1 MKEDHMSA
9 SQVDVTWPPAVCGL
23 LDATRRSLV
32 EMLASVP
39 DPTKPAV
46 GDWSIGETA
55 AHLCTVTAIDA
66 LVAAG
71 IRAPS
76 HLGPVVDRATTV
88 SLGEV
93 ADMNALTLEC
103 EPERDAHRLA
113 ARIDAH
119 VDAIQAAAADVR
131 WDASVHWLGGL
142 TATPAGVLGHLIAE
156 MLVHG
161 FDIARAAGLRYPM
174 SPDAARTFFETFL
187 VDVLESPEIAAFGA
201 GRGASASLS
210 WEVRLRGSVP
220 VAFEVADGVIR
231 ARQATGRVDVR
242 ISAEPIAMLLLMFNR
257 LSPARAALTGG
268 VRLAGRRP
276 WRVRRLMTLMT
287 MP

>member
-1 MKEDHMSA
+1 MKVPAQGGARPEDNLARDRRARERPGSQSTAREMKEDHMSA

-23 LDATRRSLV
+23 LDATRRPLA

-66 LVAAG
+66 LAAAA

-131 WDASVHWLGGL
+131 WDASVLWLGGL
-142 TATPAGVLGHLIAE
+142 TATPAGV
-156 MLVHG
+156 
-161 FDIARAAGLRYPM
+161 
-174 SPDAARTFFETFL
+174 
-187 VDVLESPEIAAFGA
+187 
-201 GRGASASLS
+201 
-210 WEVRLRGSVP
+210 
-220 VAFEVADGVIR
+220 
-231 ARQATGRVDVR
+231 
-242 ISAEPIAMLLLMFNR
+242 
-257 LSPARAALTGG
+257 
-268 VRLAGRRP
+268 
-276 WRVRRLMTLMT
+276 
-287 MP
+287 